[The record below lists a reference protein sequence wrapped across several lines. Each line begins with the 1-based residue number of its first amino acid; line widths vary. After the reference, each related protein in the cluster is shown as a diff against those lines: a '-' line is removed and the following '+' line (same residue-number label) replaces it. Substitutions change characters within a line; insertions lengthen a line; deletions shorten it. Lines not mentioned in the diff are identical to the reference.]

1 MTFVRLR
8 DEQRRRFDE
17 DGFLIVRD
25 ALDAPATA
33 RLIAS
38 DSQALRH
45 ESVADGSYD
54 GFRNVVALDDAFVPL
69 LTHAKT
75 VGLIVQLMGPNL
87 QLMMNHLIYKH
98 PEALGTPPTRR
109 TPGWHR
115 DIAGTSSD
123 LGYDGT
129 PRLETNAYYL
139 TDLSAPRSGA
149 TDPETVVEQAADR
162 LVPGQR
168 RGFRP

>member
-1 MTFVRLR
+1 
-8 DEQRRRFDE
+8 
-17 DGFLIVRD
+17 
-25 ALDAPATA
+25 
-33 RLIAS
+33 
-38 DSQALRH
+38 
-45 ESVADGSYD
+45 
-54 GFRNVVALDDAFVPL
+54 
-69 LTHAKT
+69 
-75 VGLIVQLMGPNL
+75 MGPNL
-87 QLMMNHLIYKH
+87 QLMMSHLIYKH

-123 LGYDGT
+123 PGYDGT

-149 TDPETVVEQAADR
+149 TLLMARGSHRLQTSLSIPPAASDPETVVEQAADR

>member
-1 MTFVRLR
+1 MDFVRLS

-38 DSQALRH
+38 DSQALRQR
-45 ESVADGSYD
+45 VADGSYD

-75 VGLIVQLMGPNL
+75 VGLIV
-87 QLMMNHLIYKH
+87 
-98 PEALGTPPTRR
+98 R
-109 TPGWHR
+109 
-115 DIAGTSSD
+115 
-123 LGYDGT
+123 
-129 PRLETNAYYL
+129 
-139 TDLSAPRSGA
+139 
-149 TDPETVVEQAADR
+149 
-162 LVPGQR
+162 
-168 RGFRP
+168 